1 MKTIKYISLIL
12 LLGCATFLTATEQ
25 TTTQMPYLPFESTSA
40 LPPSGTFL
48 PNAAMDGVVT
58 SADIIEDANNTP
70 SGPRRVSI
78 YNPPADPFDDPVGD
92 ALLPLALLA
101 TAYTIYTL
109 TRKKR
114 TAN

>member
-1 MKTIKYISLIL
+1 MKHILLIL
-12 LLGCATFLTATEQ
+12 LLGWSTIFMATEFQ
-25 TTTQMPYLPFESTSA
+25 QIPFESTSTM
-40 LPPSGTFL
+40 PQSETFL
-48 PNAAMDGVVT
+48 PCAAIDGVT
-58 SADIIEDANNTP
+58 SAEDIIGKTTTQP
-70 SGPRRVSI
+70 PTGPRRVSADDG
-78 YNPPADPFDDPVGD
+78 YADPDYGFEDPVGD